1 MSKHRKMKQL
11 KVVAITAVLLIGL
24 QSITK
29 DKPGDKSNP
38 KAFDLKNI
46 NAEENACGNF
56 YGYAIGNWQKMN
68 PIPPTEGRWMSFNV
82 LAQENRDKIQGIL
95 DQALLSKNPVKGTDL
110 QLIQDFYKSAL
121 DTETRNKRGYEPL
134 KPMLEYIDNIM
145 DTRELNMAFVKL
157 RKMRVSTPV
166 ALHVGVD
173 PENSREHI
181 INASQSGLTLGDKT
195 YYLKEELKFVE
206 IRVQY
211 VEHIQDIFNLAG
223 IEAEN
228 SGNRILDL
236 ETRLAA
242 ISWDRKD
249 LRDADKTYNRMHID
263 EFDNGLLNLDIKGM
277 LTEMGLRDVV
287 ELVVGQVSFYEELD
301 MLMHE
306 VTLEDWKLY
315 LKWHVFSSFSAH
327 INEEFEQKSFEFFSM
342 TLQGV
347 KEMRPKK
354 ERILRTIDGNLSEP
368 LGKLFVQ
375 QYFPKESKEYM
386 SELIENLRGAYKES
400 IDNLTWMGDST
411 KAKAQKK
418 LASFTYKIGYP
429 DEWKDY
435 SKLDILPNEYL
446 QNILN
451 LAAFRYDQMIDKY
464 GKQVNKKEW
473 HMSPQMVN
481 AYYNRSG
488 NEIVFPA
495 GIFQPPFFHPTFD
508 DAINYGGI
516 GAVIGHE
523 FTHGFDD
530 QGAKYDWDG
539 NKNDWW
545 TAEDKERFNALTKR
559 LAEQYS
565 SYEVLPGEFVNG
577 QLTLGENIAD
587 LGGLTLAYMACEKVM
602 ATKDDPMID
611 GFTWQQRFF
620 LGWANVWK
628 GNITDEALRNRIL
641 TDPHSPGEQ
650 RVIGPLVNIPAFQ
663 EAFGCAGS
671 LMSKPPEE
679 QIKIW

>member
-1 MSKHRKMKQL
+1 MRNL
-11 KVVAITAVLLIGL
+11 KIVGVALVMLVVL
-24 QSITK
+24 QSVNK
-29 DKPGDKSNP
+29 DNPKKVQGP
-38 KAFDLKNI
+38 KAFDLNNI
-46 NAEENACGNF
+46 NNEVAPCENF
-56 YGYAIGNWQKMN
+56 YSYAIGNWQKTN
-68 PIPPTEGRWMSFNV
+68 PIPPTEGRWMSFNL
-82 LAQENRDKIQGIL
+82 LAEENRDKIQGIL
-95 DQALLSKNPVKGTDL
+95 DQALLAKNPAKGSDL

-121 DTETRNKRGYEPL
+121 DSNARNERSFEPL
-134 KPMLEYIDNIM
+134 LPILESIEQITNLRD
-145 DTRELNMAFVKL
+145 LNRAFAQL
-157 RKMRVSTPV
+157 RKVRVSTPT
-166 ALHVGVD
+166 AFYVGVD
-173 PENSREHI
+173 DEQSTEHI
-181 INASQSGLTLGDKT
+181 VSASQSGLTLGDKS
-195 YYLKEELKFVE
+195 YYLKGEEKFE
-206 IRVQY
+206 DIRAKY
-211 VEHIQDIFNLAG
+211 VDHIQLVLNLAG
-223 IEAEN
+223 VEADN
-228 SGNRILDL
+228 PGRRILEL
-236 ETRLAA
+236 ETRLAE

-249 LRDADKTYNRMHID
+249 LRDADKTYNKMHVE
-263 EFDNGLLNLDIKGM
+263 EFDNSLMHIEVRVM
-277 LTEMGLRDVV
+277 LQEMGLG
-287 ELVVGQVSFYEELD
+287 EAQEIIVGPVSYYQDLD
-301 MLMHE
+301 RLMNE
-306 VTLEDWKLY
+306 VSLEDWKLY

-327 INEEFEQKSFEFFSM
+327 INDEFEQLSFQFFSVE
-342 TLQGV
+342 LQGV
-347 KEMRPKK
+347 KEMRPRK

-386 SELIENLRGAYKES
+386 TELIENLRGAYKES
-400 IDNLTWMGDST
+400 IQNLTWMGDST
-411 KAKAQKK
+411 KEKALKK
-418 LASFTYKIGYP
+418 LGSFTYKIGYP

-446 QNILN
+446 QNLLN
-451 LAAFRYDQMIDKY
+451 LAEFRYNRMIEKL
-464 GKQVNKKEW
+464 GKPVDKKEW

-495 GIFQPPFFHPTFD
+495 GILQPPFFHPTFD

-530 QGAKYDWDG
+530 QGAKYDWNG

-545 TAEDKERFNALTKR
+545 TEEDKARFKELTQK

-577 QLTLGENIAD
+577 EMTLGENIAD

-602 ATKDDPMID
+602 KTKKDPMID

-650 RVIGPLVNIPAFQ
+650 RVIGPLLNIPEFEKAFNCK
-663 EAFGCAGS
+663 GTN
-671 LMSKPPEE
+671 MSKPDSER
-679 QIKIW
+679 IKIW

>member
-1 MSKHRKMKQL
+1 MKNL
-11 KVVAITAVLLIGL
+11 KILGIAVVMLVVL
-24 QSITK
+24 QSVSK
-29 DKPGDKSNP
+29 DKPKEVITP
-38 KAFDLKNI
+38 KAFDLNNMNKD
-46 NAEENACGNF
+46 ATPCEDF
-56 YGYAIGNWQKMN
+56 YSYAIGNWQKMN

-82 LAQENRDKIQGIL
+82 LAEENRDKIQGIL
-95 DQALLSKNPVKGTDL
+95 DQALLAPNPAKGTDL

-121 DTETRNKRGYEPL
+121 DIEGRNERSFKPL
-134 KPMLEYIDNIM
+134 KPMLESIDQIM
-145 DTRELNMAFVKL
+145 DIRELNKAFGRL
-157 RKMRVSTPV
+157 RKMRVSTPI
-166 ALHVGVD
+166 AIYVGVD
-173 PENSREHI
+173 DENSNEHI
-181 INASQSGLTLGDKT
+181 VSAGQSGLTLGDKS
-195 YYLKEELKFVE
+195 YYLKEEEKFVE
-206 IRVQY
+206 IRQKYVQ
-211 VEHIQDIFNLAG
+211 HIEQIMNLANIHTNNPG
-223 IEAEN
+223 Q
-228 SGNRILDL
+228 RILDL
-236 ETRLAA
+236 ETKIAQ

-249 LRDADKTYNRMHID
+249 LRDADKTYNKMPVV
-263 EFDNGLLNLDIKGM
+263 EFDSRLAYIEVTEILQ
-277 LTEMGLRDVV
+277 EMGLG
-287 ELVVGQVSFYEELD
+287 EAQEMIVGPVSYYENLD
-301 MLMHE
+301 QLMQE
-306 VTLEDWKLY
+306 VTLDDWKLY
-315 LKWHVFSSFSAH
+315 LTWHVFSSFSAH
-327 INEEFEQKSFEFFSM
+327 INQEFEELSFQFFSVE
-342 TLQGV
+342 LQGV
-347 KEMRPKK
+347 KEMRPLK

-368 LGKLFVQ
+368 LGKLFVE

-400 IDNLTWMGDST
+400 IQNLTWMGDET
-411 KAKAQKK
+411 KEKAQKK

-429 DEWKDY
+429 NEWKDY

-446 QNILN
+446 QNLLN
-451 LAAFRYDQMIDKY
+451 LSEFKYNQMVEKLGSPVDKT
-464 GKQVNKKEW
+464 EW

-495 GIFQPPFFHPTFD
+495 GILQPPFFHPTFD

-545 TAEDKERFNALTKR
+545 TEKDKERFKALTQK
-559 LAEQYS
+559 LADQYS

-577 QLTLGENIAD
+577 ELTLGENIAD

-602 ATKDDPMID
+602 STKKDPMID

-650 RVIGPLVNIPAFQ
+650 RVIGPLINIPAFE
-663 EAFGCAGS
+663 EAFNCKGS
-671 LMSKPPEE
+671 LMSKPDAEK
-679 QIKIW
+679 IKIW